1 MSYEISMLLNLEGVR
16 MIKNKINRDRNNG
29 NGLLML
35 LVLSV
40 LIVGTIGTT
49 VSSAGA
55 VPDLYDTLNASVDIY
70 NNNLDKVPSIV
81 KYMLGN
87 EITYVTIA
95 MNNGDN
101 LELKMVMKDAKVVQ
115 FEKIIGFDESATVR
129 VATNEKMV
137 GELLTSGNPIDTFM
151 TAMDDGAIKIE
162 GTGIVMYAI
171 IKSLSILMG
180 ISKLIGSL
188 VGIIKSIF

>member
-1 MSYEISMLLNLEGVR
+1 
-16 MIKNKINRDRNNG
+16 MIKNKINIFDRNI
-29 NGLLML
+29 LLRL

-40 LIVGTIGTT
+40 LIAGTIGTI
-49 VSSAGA
+49 VSPATA
-55 VPDLYDTLNASVDIY
+55 APDLFDTLNASVDIY
-70 NNNLDKVPSIV
+70 NSNLDKVPSIV

-137 GELLTSGNPIDTFM
+137 QELLTSGNPIDTFM
-151 TAMDDGAIKIE
+151 TAMDDGTIKIE

>member
-1 MSYEISMLLNLEGVR
+1 MSYEISRLLNLEGGR
-16 MIKNKINRDRNNG
+16 MIKNKKNIYGNNG
-29 NGLLML
+29 NSLLRL

-40 LIVGTIGTT
+40 LIVWIIGTT
-49 VSSAGA
+49 VSSVGA

-137 GELLTSGNPIDTFM
+137 GELLTSGNHIDTFM
-151 TAMDDGAIKIE
+151 TAMDDGTIKIE

>member
-1 MSYEISMLLNLEGVR
+1 MN
-16 MIKNKINRDRNNG
+16 NRNG
-29 NGLLML
+29 GLLRL
-35 LVLSV
+35 LILSL
-40 LIVGTIGTT
+40 LIIGTIGTIS
-49 VSSAGA
+49 VSSSKAA
-55 VPDLYDTLNASVDIY
+55 PDLFDTLNASVDIY
-70 NNNLDKVPSIV
+70 NSNLDKVPSIV

-95 MNNGDN
+95 MNNGDT

-137 GELLTSGNPIDTFM
+137 KELLTSSNPIDTFM

-162 GTGIVMYAI
+162 GTGIIMYAI